1 MGDYV
6 VECGL
11 DGMEGGVV
19 ALSFSSKSRASS
31 TDTVVIIVVR
41 EEWWW

>member
-11 DGMEGGVV
+11 DGMEGGV
-19 ALSFSSKSRASS
+19 ASSSFSWKSRASS
-31 TDTVVIIVVR
+31 TDTVGIIVVR